1 MPTNRGDELQVIRL
15 FPAIAIENMSNF
27 RRAGCFFTGW
37 IRVRLG
43 FSDDMWMESRNF
55 IETAGG
61 ATGAGALTAMF
72 GSDALGAV
80 RWQSKGQLR
89 L

>member
-1 MPTNRGDELQVIRL
+1 
-15 FPAIAIENMSNF
+15 
-27 RRAGCFFTGW
+27 
-37 IRVRLG
+37 
-43 FSDDMWMESRNF
+43 MWMERRNF

-61 ATGAGALTAMF
+61 ATGAEALNAMF